1 MTRQKK
7 TIIYVNFSPYENTG
21 KILDYLL
28 EHFENVI
35 VFVFNFH
42 HLGKAQKSGEVR
54 LYKNG
59 VLEKKEGLLD
69 SPFHVSTSLIFLLIP
84 IRSFINFLQLL
95 WHLIRLR
102 RHYTRFEIYFTVNA
116 FTAWVGIFMKR
127 LGLVENTIFWVWD
140 YYPPYHQNKIIL
152 FMRRLYWYFDRAS
165 IASDHVVFLNK
176 RLEDLRKDMKVLPQ
190 TASHPI
196 IPIGTD
202 PIQKAVNKKVRNGK
216 IIIGFLGVLKKV
228 QGIDIFFDNAEK
240 IHALFPAVC
249 FEIIGAGPDE
259 RYFKE
264 RAKQSL
270 VPTTFYGYVSNESR
284 MKKIQL
290 QWHIGIAP
298 YIPEESSVSY
308 HTDQG
313 KIKGYLSL
321 GLPVIVSGVYFSA
334 EIAREKAGIVIDY
347 NKPHEFVQ
355 AIVKI
360 ASDYENYQRNALR
373 LAKKYYYKKIYQEL
387 FSS

>member
-35 VFVFNFH
+35 VFVFNFY
-42 HLGKAQKSGEVR
+42 HLGKEQKSGEVR

-69 SPFHVSTSLIFLLIP
+69 IPFHVSTSLIFLLIP

-102 RHYTRFEIYFTVNA
+102 RHYTRFELYFTVNA

-196 IPIGTD
+196 IPIGTA

-259 RYFKE
+259 HYFKE

-284 MKKIQL
+284 VKKIQL

>member
-28 EHFENVI
+28 EYFENVI
-35 VFVFNFH
+35 VFIFNFH

-59 VLEKKEGLLD
+59 VLEKKEDLLD
-69 SPFHVSTSLIFLLIP
+69 IPFHVSTSLIFLLIP

-102 RHYTRFEIYFTVNA
+102 RHYTRFELYFTVNA

-127 LGLVENTIFWVWD
+127 LGLVKNTIFWVWD

-165 IASDHVVFLNK
+165 LASDHVVFLNK

-190 TASHPI
+190 TAFYPI
-196 IPIGTD
+196 VPIGTD
-202 PIQKAVNKKVRNGK
+202 PIQKIPKKKIRNGK
-216 IIIGFLGVLKKV
+216 IILGFLGVLRKA

-240 IHALFPAVC
+240 IHSLFPGIRL
-249 FEIIGAGPDE
+249 EIVGAGPDE

-264 RAKQSL
+264 LAKQCPI
-270 VPTTFYGYVSNESR
+270 PTTFFGYIPNENKIR
-284 MKKIQL
+284 EIQL
-290 QWHIGIAP
+290 KWHIGIAP

-308 HTDQG
+308 YTDQG
-313 KIKGYLSL
+313 KIKGYISL
-321 GLPVIVSGVYFSA
+321 GLPVIITGVQFSK
-334 EIAREKAGIVIDY
+334 EIVKEKAGVVIDY

-360 ASDYENYQRNALR
+360 AYDYENYQRSALR
-373 LAKKYYYKKIYQEL
+373 LAKKYYYKKNYQEL
-387 FSS
+387 FSF